1 LPCHYYVQ
9 HTAFLS
15 LREKATEAKSFHH
28 GVVFVPP
35 WGKFLST
42 MVERNLP
49 HGGKEWAKQ
58 GKALTAGK

>member
-1 LPCHYYVQ
+1 
-9 HTAFLS
+9 
-15 LREKATEAKSFHH
+15 
-28 GVVFVPP
+28 
-35 WGKFLST
+35 